1 MPVRLAGLSFF
12 FPAYNER
19 ENIRATVERALEVLP
34 DLAEEFEIIVVDDG
48 SRDGTG
54 EIAGELAR
62 QHSGVRVVSHPRN
75 LGIAAA
81 MRTGFAS
88 CTKQFIFYTDG
99 DLQFDLA
106 ELARLI
112 PLLGD
117 ADAVIG
123 FRIRRQD
130 PFRRLV
136 IAWVYNTLIRLLFRV
151 EFRDVDC
158 AFKLFRRE
166 VFDRTPISA
175 LGSNGAV
182 FFPEL
187 LISLASAGGRIRQ
200 VGVTHYPRRAGQPKG
215 ALPHVIL
222 GAVGDLLA
230 LRVRLW
236 RGRGGARRSRQ
247 TGGG

>member
-1 MPVRLAGLSFF
+1 MPVRLSSLSFF
-12 FPAYNER
+12 FPAYNEK

-34 DLAEEFEIIVVDDG
+34 RLAEDVEIIVVDDG

-54 EIAGELAR
+54 EIAEELAER
-62 QHSGVRVVSHPRN
+62 HAGVRVISHPRN
-75 LGIAAA
+75 RGIAAA

-106 ELARLI
+106 DLARLI
-112 PLLGD
+112 PLIGD

-123 FRIRRQD
+123 FRTRRQD
-130 PFRRLV
+130 PPRRLV

-166 VFDRTPISA
+166 VFDRAPISA
-175 LGSNGAV
+175 VGSNGAV

-187 LISLASAGGRIRQ
+187 LLSLAAAGARIRQ
-200 VGVTHYPRRAGQPKG
+200 VGVPHYPRRAGQPKG

-230 LRVRLW
+230 LRIRLW
-236 RGRGGARRSRQ
+236 RGRRGERRSRR
-247 TGGG
+247 TGAG